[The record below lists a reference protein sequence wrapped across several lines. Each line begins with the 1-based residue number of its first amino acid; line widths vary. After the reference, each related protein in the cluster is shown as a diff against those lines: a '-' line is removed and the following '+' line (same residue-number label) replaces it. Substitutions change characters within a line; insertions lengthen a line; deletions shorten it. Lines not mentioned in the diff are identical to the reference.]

1 MAVIVIGRKNTT
13 VRETAMMILEAAA
26 EDQEET
32 TEAEAKVRE
41 AEENQTAKVEV
52 ANLGLIETT
61 GRPRAQAEAGAV
73 AAITKGSRAT
83 ITPAVDILQA
93 AIQTGFDIH

>member
-1 MAVIVIGRKNTT
+1 
-13 VRETAMMILEAAA
+13 MMILEAAA

>member
-1 MAVIVIGRKNTT
+1 
-13 VRETAMMILEAAA
+13 MMILEVAA
-26 EDQEET
+26 EDQEEI

-61 GRPRAQAEAGAV
+61 GRPRVQAEAGGV

-83 ITPAVDILQA
+83 ITPVVDILQA

>member
-1 MAVIVIGRKNTT
+1 
-13 VRETAMMILEAAA
+13 MMILEAVA
-26 EDQEET
+26 EGQEET

-52 ANLGLIETT
+52 ANLGLIVTT
-61 GRPRAQAEAGAV
+61 GRLRVLVEAGVV

>member
-1 MAVIVIGRKNTT
+1 
-13 VRETAMMILEAAA
+13 MMILEAVA
-26 EDQEET
+26 EGQEET

-41 AEENQTAKVEV
+41 AEENRTAKVGV
-52 ANLGLIETT
+52 ANLGLIVTT
-61 GRPRAQAEAGAV
+61 DRLRVQVEAGVV
-73 AAITKGSRAT
+73 AAITKGSRVT

>member
-1 MAVIVIGRKNTT
+1 
-13 VRETAMMILEAAA
+13 MMILEAVA
-26 EDQEET
+26 EGQEET
-32 TEAEAKVRE
+32 TEAEAKVK
-41 AEENQTAKVEV
+41 AEEENRTAKVEV
-52 ANLGLIETT
+52 ANLGLIETI
-61 GRPRAQAEAGAV
+61 GRLRARVEAGVV